1 MYKFTKQHDLMEEL
15 PVQETKRGWGR
26 VVLWVLL
33 TPLLLFVLLMAL
45 LYVPPVQNIIRQ
57 KATEIASEATGMN
70 ISVQRIDLRF
80 PLNLLVR
87 GVKVVQEP
95 DTLLDLQRLSV
106 RVQAWPLLKGQVE
119 VDEVLVEDAVVNS
132 ANFIEGMHVQGNLG
146 RFFLESHGI
155 DLSGEEIVLNEIE
168 LNDTKVAVLM
178 NDTITA
184 PPDSASA
191 PLNWKINL
199 HSLALNNVDVA
210 LNMPLDSMRLSAR
223 LGSAKVLNAKA
234 DLLKQHYACQQFVV
248 DKTALTYDVGNATPV
263 SGFDPSHIALRDIT
277 IGVDS
282 LLFAGENLGAI
293 IRKFS
298 LNERSG
304 LSLVSVDGR

>member
-1 MYKFTKQHDLMEEL
+1 MEEL

-119 VDEVLVEDAVVNS
+119 VDEVLTEVRRILDC
-132 ANFIEGMHVQGNLG
+132 
-146 RFFLESHGI
+146 
-155 DLSGEEIVLNEIE
+155 
-168 LNDTKVAVLM
+168 
-178 NDTITA
+178 
-184 PPDSASA
+184 P
-191 PLNWKINL
+191 KI
-199 HSLALNNVDVA
+199 SIKK
-210 LNMPLDSMRLSAR
+210 R
-223 LGSAKVLNAKA
+223 
-234 DLLKQHYACQQFVV
+234 
-248 DKTALTYDVGNATPV
+248 
-263 SGFDPSHIALRDIT
+263 
-277 IGVDS
+277 
-282 LLFAGENLGAI
+282 
-293 IRKFS
+293 
-298 LNERSG
+298 
-304 LSLVSVDGR
+304 